1 MADLARPQLT
11 ALRNGLLRWHK
22 SLLDSERAAYER
34 DVARITSTG
43 QYLQLVLDD
52 PWFAWLREISQ
63 FIVIVDETL
72 AQKEEPATPAD
83 AARLIGKARD
93 LLLPSGI
100 RLGIRAPLR
109 PGDAARSGGRPGHGE
124 MMQVFAELAKSN
136 YSILAYYMT
145 IPVGQTSVC
154 AGLQPRRA
162 ARRTG
167 PTGRTE
173 VPRRLRLPHLS

>member
-1 MADLARPQLT
+1 MSDLTRPHLT

-72 AQKEEPATPAD
+72 AQKEPATPVD
-83 AARLIGKARD
+83 AARLIAKARE
-93 LLLPSGI
+93 LLLPSESGTDFAQHYD
-100 RLGIRAPLR
+100 RAMQRDPSAVL
-109 PGDAARSGGRPGHGE
+109 AHGQ
-124 MMQVFAELAKSN
+124 MMQVFADLAK
-136 YSILAYYMT
+136 
-145 IPVGQTSVC
+145 
-154 AGLQPRRA
+154 
-162 ARRTG
+162 
-167 PTGRTE
+167 E
-173 VPRRLRLPHLS
+173 